1 MPQMVGCVRPWKKHR
16 FHLSWSFKWKRTLD
30 HNVHHAQRNMLQN
43 CWCILWS
50 QHIRAQSLDGWI
62 CWPSVFFSFR
72 AFAEFVLLCKT
83 GSVLRPVHPSSLQHT
98 SATTTALA
106 HRHAHALTNK
116 LQILAILKPLNPT
129 NRVSLYQYSKNVP
142 NLHP

>member
-1 MPQMVGCVRPWKKHR
+1 MYTLVTALTSKITG
-16 FHLSWSFKWKRTLD
+16 SWMDLPTF
-30 HNVHHAQRNMLQN
+30 
-43 CWCILWS
+43 C
-50 QHIRAQSLDGWI
+50 
-62 CWPSVFFSFR
+62 FFSFR

-129 NRVSLYQYSKNVP
+129 NRMSLYQYSKHRNHTILLTRVKLSNCVQGAFP
-142 NLHP
+142 LPFPFGPP